1 MLGIIR
7 HTPHIISIY
16 QCYYLYMKKLIYI
29 HDPMCSWC
37 WGFSSALK
45 QVIAALPSDV
55 EVVRL
60 LGGLAED
67 TDAPMPED
75 MQQAIAST
83 WRRIEA
89 TIPGIKFNFDF
100 WKACRPRRSTYPA
113 CRAVIAARQ
122 QGPEFDETMTQAI
135 QRAYYQ
141 QARNPSD
148 ESTLIELVAE
158 LGLDVERFTHD
169 LRDEKTQ
176 EHLLGE
182 ITEARRLGVDSFP
195 SLLLQTDAGV
205 SQIPIDYLDSE
216 SMLKFINEI
225 LSTK

>member
-1 MLGIIR
+1 M
-7 HTPHIISIY
+7 T
-16 QCYYLYMKKLIYI
+16 KLIYI

-37 WGFSSALK
+37 WGFSSTLTHL
-45 QVIAALPSDV
+45 IAGLPSHV

-60 LGGLAED
+60 LGGLAVD
-67 TDAPMPED
+67 TDAPMPEY
-75 MQQAIAST
+75 MQQMLAST
-83 WRRIEA
+83 WRRIEE

-100 WKACRPRRSTYPA
+100 WKICQPRRSTYPA
-113 CRAVIAARQ
+113 CRAVIAARK
-122 QGPEFDETMTQAI
+122 QGQGFDEAMTQAI
-135 QRAYYQ
+135 QHAYYQ

-148 ESTLIELVAE
+148 ESTLIEVAAE
-158 LGLDVERFTHD
+158 LGLDVEQFSCD
-169 LRDEKTQ
+169 LRDDKTQ
-176 EHLLGE
+176 QLLLHE
-182 ITEARRLGVDSFP
+182 IDEVQRLGVDSFP